1 MKNTRA
7 LNIMIPAEL
16 YNELKD
22 DADRKNISIASV
34 VRIACSQYM
43 ENQKKD

>member
-1 MKNTRA
+1 MKNARA

-16 YNELKD
+16 YNAIKE

-34 VRIACSQYM
+34 VRIACSQYI
-43 ENQKKD
+43 EIQKKD